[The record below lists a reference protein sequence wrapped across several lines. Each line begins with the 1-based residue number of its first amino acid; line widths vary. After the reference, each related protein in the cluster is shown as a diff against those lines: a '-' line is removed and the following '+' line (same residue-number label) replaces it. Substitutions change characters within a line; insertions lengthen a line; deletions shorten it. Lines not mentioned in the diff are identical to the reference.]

1 MLDKRFLSYILSK
14 WSVSRQK
21 AIWSQ
26 SQRSLQLD
34 GTTSSILLFPV
45 PQHQR
50 REMKEAQ
57 EEWRTHLFKKKKKKL
72 YKSHSSLELSCVTS
86 PPLAE
91 PALSPLC
98 SVLPVGSTGRNKGGE
113 FLCKDPLLL
122 IYVDKRLARVPLN
135 LSKSILYLQ
144 RRWVMA
150 CSGTQYHVWHTRTS
164 PKGPPSS
171 NCVEAL

>member
-1 MLDKRFLSYILSK
+1 MSADRKQFDPS
-14 WSVSRQK
+14 
-21 AIWSQ
+21 
-26 SQRSLQLD
+26 
-34 GTTSSILLFPV
+34 P
-45 PQHQR
+45 
-50 REMKEAQ
+50 KEASSLMEPPPPFYFSLYLSTR
-57 EEWRTHLFKKKKKKL
+57 EEKWKKHKKNEEHTFFLKKKKKL